1 VFAGLGAIPFFVHNP
16 PPQPGLAGEFNGIF
30 YQSHRAQFVA
40 FAQVLAGLLLL
51 ANRYVPVALIIVA
64 EFLYNS
70 YAFHIT
76 MLPIALAAPIVATI
90 LWLLVAFNI
99 ATSSPGLPRE
109 ASRQYSLASQNLSRA
124 AGAAWNVALFVDV
137 EKVGPRRHVGSV
149 GCDLFAEA
157 LEGLRR
163 LALRLAG

>member
-1 VFAGLGAIPFFVHNP
+1 MFAGLGAIPFFVHNP

-30 YQSHRAQFVA
+30 YQSHWAQFVA
-40 FAQVLAGLLLL
+40 FAQVVAGLLLL

-99 ATSSPGLPRE
+99 ATSSPRSSARDPP
-109 ASRQYSLASQNLSRA
+109 SLLRFCRITQERRA
-124 AGAAWNVALFVDV
+124 RITSGSMRTRGAGARRFDEFRSAGRRLQNRR
-137 EKVGPRRHVGSV
+137 RRHGRS
-149 GCDLFAEA
+149 
-157 LEGLRR
+157 R
-163 LALRLAG
+163 